1 MSVQQAM
8 NLPIELISISL
19 FLAMIAIELVA
30 IFVFRAKGPTS
41 PRTACWVFFSGSPA
55 GLPTH

>member
-30 IFVFRAKGPTS
+30 IFVFRAKGT
-41 PRTACWVFFSGSPA
+41 
-55 GLPTH
+55 LLMQ